1 MKRRIKEMKERN
13 VTDNRATQNITN
25 DQKQEII
32 KPEKTAFMFEKIDK
46 IPNKIFGQLQYQQ
59 KSQN

>member
-46 IPNKIFGQLQYQQ
+46 IPNKIFGQL
-59 KSQN
+59 